1 MTNHHNNHNKIIHHH
16 HHKTNNNHHHHHLL
30 PPSLCHQNH
39 RPPSK
44 PAPPAATNAGSAHR
58 TAFLAPYFPHDRQR
72 QFQNAHK
79 LFGVS
84 NITKIIR
91 NLDRPQKDE
100 AMRTII
106 YQSDVRSIDPVGGCY
121 RIIRELQRQ
130 IEISCAELE
139 FVLQQLALYRTLNMQ
154 NNNQNHQQ
162 FNHDLIIID
171 EIDYDI
177 HISNNQDE
185 PQLYD
190 DRSENHHHH
199 HHDQYDS
206 GKHDSGW
213 VDNQVAPVQ
222 SWSVVHDSTQP
233 LHASVSSSC
242 DDFKS
247 LLINEI
253 NPPGERVDE
262 FKFKDRNE
270 PSERSLFDEENQKAG
285 LIKVENVCYNEEQFE
300 IEMKN
305 NTFGALT
312 DHKAI
317 HVEGDYSP

>member
-1 MTNHHNNHNKIIHHH
+1 MTNHNNKIIHHH
-16 HHKTNNNHHHHHLL
+16 KNHLL
-30 PPSLCHQNH
+30 PP
-39 RPPSK
+39 
-44 PAPPAATNAGSAHR
+44 PPATRSNSTIQACAACR
-58 TAFLAPYFPHDRQR
+58 YQRRKCAPDCILAPYFPHDRQR

-139 FVLQQLALYRTLNMQ
+139 FVLQQLALYRTLTVQ
-154 NNNQNHQQ
+154 NNQQ
-162 FNHDLIIID
+162 FNHDLIVID

-177 HISNNQDE
+177 HLVNNHDE
-185 PQLYD
+185 PQLYVETL
-190 DRSENHHHH
+190 ENHK
-199 HHDQYDS
+199 D
-206 GKHDSGW
+206 HDSGW
-213 VDNQVAPVQ
+213 EDNHAATPVQ
-222 SWSVVHDSTQP
+222 SWSSVRDSPPPSQP
-233 LHASVSSSC
+233 LHASVC
-242 DDFKS
+242 DEFKS
-247 LLINEI
+247 LLIHEI
-253 NPPGERVDE
+253 APGER
-262 FKFKDRNE
+262 NE
-270 PSERSLFDEENQKAG
+270 SSEKSLFDEDRQKD

-300 IEMKN
+300 IL
-305 NTFGALT
+305 A

-317 HVEGDYSP
+317 HVEGEYGS

>member
-1 MTNHHNNHNKIIHHH
+1 MTNHNNHHHKIIHHH
-16 HHKTNNNHHHHHLL
+16 KNHLL
-30 PPSLCHQNH
+30 PP
-39 RPPSK
+39 
-44 PAPPAATNAGSAHR
+44 PPAARSTSTIQACAACR
-58 TAFLAPYFPHDRQR
+58 YQRRKCAPDCILAPYFPHDRQR

-139 FVLQQLALYRTLNMQ
+139 FVLQQLAFHRTVSVQ
-154 NNNQNHQQ
+154 NNNSQNHQQ

-177 HISNNQDE
+177 HLVNNQDE

-190 DRSENHHHH
+190 DHPSETPHNHN
-199 HHDQYDS
+199 HDLHGHLHKDN
-206 GKHDSGW
+206 SGW
-213 VDNQVAPVQ
+213 EDNHVTAPAPAQ
-222 SWSVVHDSTQP
+222 SWSAVNDSPPPSQP
-233 LHASVSSSC
+233 LHHSVC
-242 DDFKS
+242 DEFKS

-253 NPPGERVDE
+253 PPGDQ
-262 FKFKDRNE
+262 RNE
-270 PSERSLFDEENQKAG
+270 PSEKSLFDEDNEKG
-285 LIKVENVCYNEEQFE
+285 LIKVENLCYNEGQFE
-300 IEMKN
+300 IETKN
-305 NTFGALT
+305 NNFGGLT

-317 HVEGDYSP
+317 HVEGGYSS